1 MSETNNK
8 IKTSEIMIIVGGS
21 VDEPCYSIRYYDLSD
36 NEWHVGFS
44 SYWLPYVMD
53 WKKLYFE
60 IVEPV
65 EHVES
70 VEPVEHV
77 ESAKSTG
84 TSKVKEFWQKV
95 KQKYE
100 SKGGQYIDRVLNDIV
115 EETIKDMEGGKEMI
129 DVENY
134 DTERNWEAE
143 YKRLKNEADVMYK
156 QLDQAQKELNC
167 KNRELT
173 QLEEKLYD
181 LRRDKEYVDGKTYAY
196 ELAIRYLGT
205 EKKG

>member
-1 MSETNNK
+1 MDEKVKTIDKPTETPYGK
-8 IKTSEIMIIVGGS
+8 IKTSEIMIIVNGGS
-21 VDEPCYSIRYYDLSD
+21 VNNPYYSIRYYDLSD

-44 SYWLPYVMD
+44 SYHLSYVVD
-53 WKKLYFE
+53 WKTLYFE

-70 VEPVEHV
+70 
-77 ESAKSTG
+77 AKPM
-84 TSKVKEFWQKV
+84 K
-95 KQKYE
+95 
-100 SKGGQYIDRVLNDIV
+100 
-115 EETIKDMEGGKEMI
+115 
-129 DVENY
+129 
-134 DTERNWEAE
+134 TERNWEAE

-156 QLDQAQKELNC
+156 QLDQAQRELNC

-173 QLEEKLYD
+173 QLKEKLYD

>member
-1 MSETNNK
+1 MHKDLRTLEGECEMNVNEQAKTNEYKTPTERLGGK

-21 VDEPCYSIRYYDLSD
+21 ADEPYYSIRYYDLLDKS
-36 NEWHVGFS
+36 WHVGFS
-44 SYWLPYVMD
+44 SYCLSYVMD

-65 EHVES
+65 EL

-77 ESAKSTG
+77 ESAKP
-84 TSKVKEFWQKV
+84 
-95 KQKYE
+95 
-100 SKGGQYIDRVLNDIV
+100 
-115 EETIKDMEGGKEMI
+115 ME
-129 DVENY
+129 
-134 DTERNWEAE
+134 TERNWEAE

-156 QLDQAQKELNC
+156 QLDQAQKEL
-167 KNRELT
+167 KDQKRELT

-205 EKKG
+205 EKREH

>member
-1 MSETNNK
+1 MDEKVKTIDKPTETPYGK
-8 IKTSEIMIIVGGS
+8 IKTSEIMIIVNGGS
-21 VDEPCYSIRYYDLSD
+21 VNNPYYSIRYYDLSD

-44 SYWLPYVMD
+44 SYHLSYVMD

-60 IVEPV
+60 L
-65 EHVES
+65 

-77 ESAKSTG
+77 ESAKP
-84 TSKVKEFWQKV
+84 
-95 KQKYE
+95 
-100 SKGGQYIDRVLNDIV
+100 
-115 EETIKDMEGGKEMI
+115 ME
-129 DVENY
+129 
-134 DTERNWEAE
+134 TERNWEAE

-156 QLDQAQKELNC
+156 QLDQAQKELNDQ
-167 KNRELT
+167 NRELT
-173 QLEEKLYD
+173 QLKEKLYD

>member
-1 MSETNNK
+1 MDEKVKTIDKPTETPYGK

-21 VDEPCYSIRYYDLSD
+21 ADKPYYSIRYYDLLD

-44 SYWLPYVMD
+44 SYCLSYVMD

-60 IVEPV
+60 LVEPV
-65 EHVES
+65 EL
-70 VEPVEHV
+70 VEP
-77 ESAKSTG
+77 AKP
-84 TSKVKEFWQKV
+84 
-95 KQKYE
+95 
-100 SKGGQYIDRVLNDIV
+100 
-115 EETIKDMEGGKEMI
+115 MEA
-129 DVENY
+129 
-134 DTERNWEAE
+134 ERNWEAE

-156 QLDQAQKELNC
+156 QLDQAQKELNDQ
-167 KNRELT
+167 NRELT
-173 QLEEKLYD
+173 QLKEKLYD

>member
-1 MSETNNK
+1 MEKEVKTIDEPTERLDNK

-21 VDEPCYSIRYYDLSD
+21 ADKPYYSIRYYDLLDKS
-36 NEWHVGFS
+36 WHVGFS
-44 SYWLPYVMD
+44 SYCLSNVMD
-53 WKKLYFE
+53 WKNQYFE

-70 VEPVEHV
+70 
-77 ESAKSTG
+77 AKP
-84 TSKVKEFWQKV
+84 
-95 KQKYE
+95 
-100 SKGGQYIDRVLNDIV
+100 
-115 EETIKDMEGGKEMI
+115 ME
-129 DVENY
+129 
-134 DTERNWEAE
+134 TERNWEAA

-156 QLDQAQKELNC
+156 QLDQAQKELNDQ
-167 KNRELT
+167 NRELT
-173 QLEEKLYD
+173 RLKEKLYD